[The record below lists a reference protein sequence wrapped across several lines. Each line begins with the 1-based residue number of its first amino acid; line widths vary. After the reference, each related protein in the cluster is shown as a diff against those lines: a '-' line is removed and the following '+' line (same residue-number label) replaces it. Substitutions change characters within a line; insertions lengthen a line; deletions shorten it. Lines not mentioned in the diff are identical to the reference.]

1 MARGLG
7 EVSDASDL
15 CGMPLGQMSIQP
27 RGSALLS
34 RLNHCN
40 QICSQAGEVNVLAS
54 WGVQERVR
62 WASSSVLGRRWRRTP
77 CVLDEQD
84 CSLSEG
90 IRIRF
95 RAQNPEII
103 PKHFYRKN
111 RNRDSF
117 VCCFLRRTFRFPL
130 CSLPLVLRHRF
141 AFACGPRRIFQG

>member
-7 EVSDASDL
+7 EVSDASGL

-77 CVLDEQD
+77 GVPDEQD

-95 RAQNPEII
+95 RAQKPPTI

-111 RNRDSF
+111 RNR
-117 VCCFLRRTFRFPL
+117 VLLYVQKWAMGRQLCF
-130 CSLPLVLRHRF
+130 
-141 AFACGPRRIFQG
+141 